1 MTILKVEWRYVY
13 KAKGKVDPN
22 LDRKLTAQVLPMIS
36 KALEDNQTEGFLD
49 AVSEGDK
56 LKGHWMLV

>member
-1 MTILKVEWRYVY
+1 MY

>member
-1 MTILKVEWRYVY
+1 MAILKVEWRYVY

-22 LDRKLTAQVLPMIS
+22 LDRKLTAEVLPKIS
-36 KALEDNQTEGFLD
+36 KDLEDNQTEGFLD

>member
-1 MTILKVEWRYVY
+1 MY

-22 LDRKLTAQVLPMIS
+22 LDRKLTAEVLPKIS
-36 KALEDNQTEGFLD
+36 KDLEDNQTEGFLD